1 MSLPL
6 SPDRRTL
13 VTGFAFAVLVAVIW
27 SGWMVASRYGATNT
41 LLVSDVTLLRFVGSG
56 LIMLPVFIARRRELL
71 AAGWRPLL
79 VLSMMGGVPYSLTS
93 VGGLLTAPAAQGAV
107 IIPGCLA
114 VFATLLGW
122 AWLKERPDG
131 TRVLGLVLVVASLA
145 LLGLD
150 QTSGGAWQ
158 GYAWF
163 IVGAFM
169 WAAFTVGTRFY
180 GLRPLTNVAVIAV
193 IPMLWYVP
201 LVLAS
206 DPTMIPVAPWHE
218 SILQL
223 VYQGLLAGAVAPI
236 LYTGAIRTIGPQRSA
251 LVMVLVPV
259 LATLQ
264 AWLLLAEEPGS
275 FTIAGIVLVLPGLAL
290 AGGAVRL
297 RRAR

>member
-1 MSLPL
+1 MLADHSWPARSSIATSSGSHSDSVVTAVWTTTALVFMSMITRWPCVQPL
-6 SPDRRTL
+6 
-13 VTGFAFAVLVAVIW
+13 
-27 SGWMVASRYGATNT
+27 
-41 LLVSDVTLLRFVGSG
+41 
-56 LIMLPVFIARRRELL
+56 
-71 AAGWRPLL
+71 
-79 VLSMMGGVPYSLTS
+79 
-93 VGGLLTAPAAQGAV
+93 

-150 QTSGGAWQ
+150 QTSGGVWQ

-201 LVLAS
+201 LVLAF

-236 LYTGAIRTIGPQRSA
+236 LYTRAIRTIGPQRSA

-259 LATLQ
+259 LTTLQ